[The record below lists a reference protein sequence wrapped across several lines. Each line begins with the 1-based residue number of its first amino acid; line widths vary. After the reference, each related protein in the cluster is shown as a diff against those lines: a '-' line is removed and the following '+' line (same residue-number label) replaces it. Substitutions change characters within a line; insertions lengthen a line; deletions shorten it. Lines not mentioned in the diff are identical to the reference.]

1 MKGVIIHLASC
12 SSMYSKEGKESD
24 RDATGGNVECK
35 KRRKTVCHLFAHH
48 VVVSVF
54 FVYDKIEKSSF
65 CDQKLT
71 VIIIIPEKH
80 PKKPSYYK

>member
-1 MKGVIIHLASC
+1 MNVGCLVILQEIMKGVITHLASC

-48 VVVSVF
+48 IVVSVLF
-54 FVYDKIEKSSF
+54 FLTRLK
-65 CDQKLT
+65 KLHFVT
-71 VIIIIPEKH
+71 KN
-80 PKKPSYYK
+80 